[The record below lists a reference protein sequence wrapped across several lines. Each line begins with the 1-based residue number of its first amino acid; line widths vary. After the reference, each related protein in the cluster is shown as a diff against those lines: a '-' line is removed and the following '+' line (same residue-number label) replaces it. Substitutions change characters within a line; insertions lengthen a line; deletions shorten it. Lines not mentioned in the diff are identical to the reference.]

1 MIISLT
7 GFMGCGKSSV
17 GRRLSELLCC
27 PFMDLDDV
35 IVEHEGR
42 SIPDIFAAEGE
53 AAFRL
58 MELEALMGILSTSEP
73 RQCAPLAPSHCVG
86 PSPYAGVRKCQF
98 RTNALTPIENP
109 SYHLGASS
117 CHPERSEGSI
127 NLILALGGGTVMT
140 PECAE
145 LVRENTVCIYLRASV
160 DTLMQHLESESA
172 GRPLLKTDNADNHSE
187 RVPDCHSKRVPDCH
201 SKRVPDC
208 HFERASDCHFER
220 VPNCH
225 FEQTSDCHFER
236 AERVEKSNKLRRRIE
251 TLMQQRSSTYEKT
264 AHITIDTDGK
274 SVEALASEIAFGLD
288 RLTSLYD
295 VK

>member
-172 GRPLLKTDNADNHSE
+172 GRPLLQADNADCHSK
-187 RVPDCHSKRVPDCH
+187 RVPDCHFERVPDCH

-208 HFERASDCHFER
+208 HFERPEG
-220 VPNCH
+220 
-225 FEQTSDCHFER
+225 
-236 AERVEKSNKLRRRIE
+236 VEKSNKLRRRIE
-251 TLMQQRSSTYEKT
+251 TLIQQRSSTYEKT

-274 SVEALASEIAFGLD
+274 PIEAIASEIAFGLD